1 MKIKDN
7 KKLLVR
13 VSFILIIMLSLSFI
27 YMVPKAAKADNI
39 VNYSDEIRILEIE
52 PANDYILRDENES
65 VNEDGE
71 VKKEITFITEN
82 DVTTKAAVSI
92 HTVTMPQFISMV
104 DEINGDYDVVV
115 IGRKNDSINQ
125 DNKTTGGY
133 LKYSDY
139 TEPFKEEM
147 KRDFLP
153 LGSWVKKLPLY
164 SSIDNKIMT
173 EYYPENDITDK
184 NAQKIIGMIDSGQL
198 VYFDNTIIDDSLKNT
213 KIYKNF
219 SNIEGENFKRFNS
232 DEAKENHIKDLTL
245 ETIVQDY
252 LNLDISKKRPKVTS
266 IGKPSDDSNSE
277 SGIYDNRKMSFNV
290 SLDSSM
296 NEDLELVLYLD
307 INGDGIFK
315 DNEIADKST
324 AKAVEGSNVFN
335 INYRLSN
342 DFIGYLDWK
351 IEVRRANGV
360 KFNIKNNSLYRALN
374 NNKRKINVLQV
385 CPDGVMDDKK
395 FNLSK
400 NKEFLKRI
408 GKADSWNNT
417 REIADYDIN
426 INTISVSEFNK
437 SINEGALKLN
447 GTYDMLI
454 LGFEDSYGRAQIEE
468 EACNEIEKFIET
480 GQSVMF
486 THDTITP
493 ALSYEDSVNSYVS
506 GPKLLTQRMRDY
518 AGQARYADPYRL
530 KENGIF
536 DESDIYKEYVKADND
551 DGTSNIELRKKTIP
565 HDVFSE
571 KYEGRDV
578 YTLGATQDGYIKEV
592 LSNGFTV
599 AWDFVTNVKSINS
612 AQINNYPYKLN
623 NKISVA
629 KTHTQWYQ
637 LNFEDPDVVPWF
649 NLTDGNFNDFDS
661 RNFYYT
667 YSKGNITYS
676 GTGHSNGFTDE
687 ELKLFV
693 NTIVKAERGANHA
706 PEIEC
711 SIQKENL
718 GNESDVNNVIAG
730 SDYIFTVDARDF
742 DGDPVELKVSINEE
756 NLTEENVD
764 IGRLEERACFMTKED
779 TYGSELESRVFHVD
793 SQNTDRKALEIRIP
807 KNKLIKGNKICVE
820 INAQDYRGARSFKK
834 YTLNPIELPD
844 FNIEVKLDGDKLR
857 KEQNSLN
864 SDKINYNTIQVE
876 PGEIVDVPYDV
887 KPNELEYGEVR
898 ETPRKEVAILVDL
911 SMESSN
917 LRSQCL
923 NGLTNELINNKAI
936 IGNTQDKD
944 TRFAIFGYSSEKAER
959 VTTDAPWNNL
969 YSEKIRLETLEIMNN
984 TSRYPTDT
992 GSDEPKL
999 KDGLLMAD
1007 AFFKENNWSDSSKDI
1022 IIIANRDVSENS
1034 VEEVKDKIKNNYN
1047 VITLDI
1053 SEDCYDRANDVSLS
1067 KEEHLQ
1073 LLNRHKNIR
1082 KIHTILGGIDKDYF
1096 ISRRD
1101 SQNDSVHNDLNDGR
1115 NIFKKIALS
1124 IGHIKYPTFLLDNLS
1139 VNFNIGNDIN
1149 HEGGLTKKSNNDLDN
1164 NYYVNLPNI
1173 KYAAKMTNENL
1184 PYKSNGK
1191 LIYEGYFVHDNF
1203 EDENNEYRFEF
1214 KISAKDNGQ
1223 DKSEFGG
1230 PNELTYN
1237 YSCYDTSG
1245 KGRVDK
1251 TPVLIINSGYLDHGI
1266 YKGIDKLQKK
1276 AEFINDSG
1284 TFASG
1289 SAVTCASNIMEMRR
1303 GTKLT
1308 IEVASG
1314 NDDVE
1319 FIKIPEIYK
1328 INSDGDWIKIGTY
1341 STITENKKYEIDF
1354 NGASEHNIVVLYTV
1368 KVDSTVTINSKADKK
1383 EANVILRAGGQLPD
1397 LF

>member
-13 VSFILIIMLSLSFI
+13 VSFILIIMLSISFI

-39 VNYSDEIRILEIE
+39 VKYSDEIRILEIE

-71 VKKEITFITEN
+71 IKKEITLTGEN

-104 DEINGDYDVVV
+104 DEINGDYDVIV
-115 IGRKNDSINQ
+115 IGRKNDSISQ
-125 DNKTTGGY
+125 DKTTGGY

-147 KRDFLP
+147 KRPFLP
-153 LGSWVKKLPLY
+153 LGSWVKKVPLY

-184 NAQKIIGMIDSGQL
+184 NAQKIIDMIVSGQL
-198 VYFDNTIIDDSLKNT
+198 VYFDNTIIYDSLKNT

-219 SNIEGENFKRFNS
+219 SQIEGENFKRFNS
-232 DEAKENHIKDLTL
+232 NEAKENHIKDLTL

-277 SGIYDNRKMSFNV
+277 TGIYDNRKMSFNV
-290 SLDSSM
+290 SLNSSV
-296 NEDLELVLYLD
+296 NEDLELILYLD
-307 INGDGIFK
+307 VNGDGIFK
-315 DNEIADKST
+315 DNEIANKST
-324 AKAVEGSNVFN
+324 VKAVEGSNEFN

-351 IEVRRANGV
+351 IEVRRSNGV
-360 KFNIKNNSLYRALN
+360 RFNIKNNSLYRALN

-385 CPDGVMDDKK
+385 CPDGVMDDKN

-400 NKEFLKRI
+400 NKEFLRSI

-417 REIADYDIN
+417 QEIADYDIN
-426 INTISVSEFNK
+426 INTVSVSEFNK

-454 LGFEDSYGRAQIEE
+454 LGFEDSYGRQQIEE

-493 ALSYEDSVNSYVS
+493 ALSYEDSLNSYVS

-518 AGQARYADPYRL
+518 VGQARYADPYRL
-530 KENGIF
+530 KEDGTF
-536 DESDIYKEYVKADND
+536 DESDIYKEYIKVDNS
-551 DGTSNIELRKKTIP
+551 DGTSSVELRNKTIP
-565 HDVFSE
+565 HDVFNE

-578 YTLGATQDGYIKEV
+578 YTLGATQDGYIREV
-592 LSNGFTV
+592 LRNNKFTV
-599 AWDFVTNVKSINS
+599 AWDFVTKVKSINS

-711 SIQKENL
+711 SIQKEDL
-718 GNESDVNNVIAG
+718 GNESDINNVIAG

-742 DGDPVELKVSINEE
+742 DGDPVELKVSINGE

-779 TYGSELESRVFHVD
+779 TYGSDIESRVFHVD
-793 SQNTDRKALEIRIP
+793 SQNTDRKALEIKIP
-807 KNKLIKGNKICVE
+807 KDKLVKGNKIYVE
-820 INAQDYRGARSFKK
+820 INAQDYRGARSSKK

-844 FNIEVKLDGDKLR
+844 FNIEVKLDGDNLR
-857 KEQNSLN
+857 KEQNS
-864 SDKINYNTIQVE
+864 SSTDKINYNTIQVE
-876 PGEIVDVPYDV
+876 PSEIVDVPYDV

-898 ETPRKEVAILVDL
+898 QTPRKEVAILVDL

-923 NGLTNELINNKAI
+923 NGFTNDLIKTKAI
-936 IGNTQDKD
+936 IGDTQDKD
-944 TRFAIFGYSSEKAER
+944 TRFAVFTYSSEKAER
-959 VTTDAPWNNL
+959 VTTDTPWNNI
-969 YSEKIRLETLEIMNN
+969 YSEKIRLEMLEAMKKE
-984 TSRYPTDT
+984 TDT
-992 GSDEPKL
+992 GTGEPKL

-1022 IIIANRDVSENS
+1022 IILANRDISVSS
-1034 VEEVKDKIKNNYN
+1034 VEELKDKIKNNYN

-1053 SEDCYDRANDVSLS
+1053 SEDCYDEDIKLS
-1067 KEEHLQ
+1067 EEEHLE
-1073 LLNRHKNIR
+1073 LLNKHKNLR
-1082 KIHTILGGIDKDYF
+1082 KVHTILGGLDKDYF

-1101 SQNDSVHNDLNDGR
+1101 KSHQQTHNDIVNKK
-1115 NIFKKIALS
+1115 IFDKIALS
-1124 IGHIKYPTFLLDNLS
+1124 IGHIKYPTFLLNNLN

-1149 HEGGLTKKSNNDLDN
+1149 HEGGLIKKNDSDIDN

-1173 KYAAKMTNENL
+1173 KYVAKMISNNS
-1184 PYKSNGK
+1184 PVASNGK
-1191 LIYEGYFVHDNF
+1191 LIYEAHFLHDNF
-1203 EDENNEYRFEF
+1203 EEDMNEHRFEF

-1223 DKSEFGG
+1223 YMSEFSE

-1237 YSCYDTSG
+1237 YADYDAIG
-1245 KGRVDK
+1245 KGKVNS
-1251 TPVLIINSGYLDHGI
+1251 TPILVLNSGYLDHGI
-1266 YKGIDKLQKK
+1266 YKGIDRLQRK

-1289 SAVTCASNIMEMRR
+1289 SLVTCASNIMEMRR

-1308 IEVASG
+1308 IEVAGG
-1314 NDDVE
+1314 NNDVE
-1319 FIKIPEIYK
+1319 FIKIPEIYI
-1328 INSDGDWIKIGTY
+1328 INSDGDWIKIGAY

-1354 NGASEHNIVVLYTV
+1354 DGSSEHNIVVLYTV
-1368 KVDSTVTINSKADKK
+1368 KVNSTVTINSKADKK